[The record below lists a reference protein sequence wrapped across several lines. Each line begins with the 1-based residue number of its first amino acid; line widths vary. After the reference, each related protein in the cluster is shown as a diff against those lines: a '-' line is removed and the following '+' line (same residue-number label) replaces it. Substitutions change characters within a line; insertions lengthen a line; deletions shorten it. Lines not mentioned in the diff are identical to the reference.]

1 MKKLCKEL
9 TRMGAPILDVDFC
22 RMLSASI
29 PNSYNNLISTLMD
42 NACSN
47 NMPLTPNAL
56 IMHIKSEANFHDS
69 KKRPKQPKQGG
80 SALVATKSTKL
91 NKSRQSDKK

>member
-1 MKKLCKEL
+1 MKKLCEEL

-22 RMLSASI
+22 RMFSASL

-42 NACSN
+42 NAHSN
-47 NMPLTPNAL
+47 NMPLIPNAL
-56 IMHIKSEANFHDS
+56 IMYIESEADFHDS

-80 SALVATKSTKL
+80 SALVATESTKL
-91 NKSRQSDKK
+91 NKSRQSDRK